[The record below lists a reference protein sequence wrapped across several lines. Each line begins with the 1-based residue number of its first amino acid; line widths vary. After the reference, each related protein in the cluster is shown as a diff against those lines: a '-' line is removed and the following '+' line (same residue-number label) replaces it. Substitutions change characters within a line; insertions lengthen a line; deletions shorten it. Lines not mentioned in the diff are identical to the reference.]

1 MIAWSCALAR
11 AELEDQRRE
20 QKKARLHQEWTDKVF
35 NRIQSQIA
43 EVLDSVPV
51 EEIARRRLELFEQF
65 LHQTNTKAGLF
76 RDIIIPAEYNPLA
89 GRKHAVRYRT
99 SDIDDPVKQC
109 LTRVAKERK
118 NVGFIDEG
126 EKREMLREMFDV
138 KLWDKVE
145 STPHGHYSK
154 MFDAESKAGH
164 RVPLPDA
171 SRKPDAQKCSIVL
184 DHYNYDRSYKSTAAE
199 LPKGKRTFPDKM

>member
-1 MIAWSCALAR
+1 MHLC
-11 AELEDQRRE
+11 
-20 QKKARLHQEWTDKVF
+20 EWLIPCVWDTTSLNVHP
-35 NRIQSQIA
+35 SQ
-43 EVLDSVPV
+43 
-51 EEIARRRLELFEQF
+51 
-65 LHQTNTKAGLF
+65 
-76 RDIIIPAEYNPLA
+76 
-89 GRKHAVRYRT
+89 
-99 SDIDDPVKQC
+99 
-109 LTRVAKERK
+109 VAKERK

-199 LPKGKRTFPDKM
+199 LPKGKRVGTSLLCWWSLERGGVLTLPQCPSLAQ